1 LNHQDTKAPR
11 NIETIDTQREMRI
24 MDHHD
29 TQGTRETK
37 NQFVPVPA
45 ELDRIATAVVD
56 AAYNVHKALGA
67 GLLESVYEACLTH
80 ELVKRGFDVQTQLC
94 LPVEYDG
101 IKLDAGLRLDILV
114 NGCVI
119 IEVKAIEQLAEIHKA
134 QLLTYLKL
142 TGNRLGLLINFNVT
156 TIKTGIRRIVL

>member
-1 LNHQDTKAPR
+1 MNHQDTKSTK
-11 NIETIDTQREMRI
+11 EDTSR
-24 MDHHD
+24 
-29 TQGTRETK
+29 
-37 NQFVPVPA
+37 FVPVPE
-45 ELDRIATAVVD
+45 ELDRIATSIVD
-56 AAYNVHKALGA
+56 AAYKVHRSLGA

-80 ELVKRGFDVQTQLC
+80 ELSKRGFDVKVQLR

-119 IEVKAIEQLAEIHKA
+119 IEVKAVEQLAEIHKA

-156 TIKTGIRRIVL
+156 TIKAGIKKDCLMISWCLGALVVDMLLGIA